1 MPRRV
6 NRGRFVRKG
15 VEAGSEGATPTRA
28 LLPLSA
34 WRQGAVYAQVAS
46 TNVSPIVEAS
56 HFSLSGWRVPTL
68 KNARGLGRFRSS
80 TLFARRCTRPGVAT
94 ERRRSFILARSASCA
109 ELAYCSASAGSLPT
123 STPDGTAN
131 AHVGGGGGAR
141 RCAPSCGT
149 RAMPK
154 FLFEAA
160 CTLDRF
166 EGVHVREGPAGVT
179 PWPRSRRALGKA
191 RELHFAF
198 SDRDAYVMS
207 TFLTT
212 RAPRPSPS
220 PSTRLEEPGGE
231 NRGTADA
238 G

>member
-123 STPDGTAN
+123 STPTEPQMHA
-131 AHVGGGGGAR
+131 
-141 RCAPSCGT
+141 S
-149 RAMPK
+149 
-154 FLFEAA
+154 
-160 CTLDRF
+160 
-166 EGVHVREGPAGVT
+166 AGVVALDGVRRPAAQEPCPSFCSRPRARWIASRAFKCGRT
-179 PWPRSRRALGKA
+179 SWP
-191 RELHFAF
+191 
-198 SDRDAYVMS
+198 DAVAKVAES
-207 TFLTT
+207 V
-212 RAPRPSPS
+212 
-220 PSTRLEEPGGE
+220 GE
-231 NRGTADA
+231 NSRASFCL
-238 G
+238 

>member
-34 WRQGAVYAQVAS
+34 WRQGAVSAQVAS

-56 HFSLSGWRVPTL
+56 HFRLEWLEGPYAQERPRARKVQ
-68 KNARGLGRFRSS
+68 KFNAVCS
-80 TLFARRCTRPGVAT
+80 TMHPS
-94 ERRRSFILARSASCA
+94 RRRHRTQAQLYPGPLCQLRRTR
-109 ELAYCSASAGSLPT
+109 LLLSLRRIAADLNA
-123 STPDGTAN
+123 DGTAN

-166 EGVHVREGPAGVT
+166 KGVQVREDQLA
-179 PWPRSRRALGKA
+179 
-191 RELHFAF
+191 
-198 SDRDAYVMS
+198 
-207 TFLTT
+207 
-212 RAPRPSPS
+212 
-220 PSTRLEEPGGE
+220 
-231 NRGTADA
+231 
-238 G
+238 